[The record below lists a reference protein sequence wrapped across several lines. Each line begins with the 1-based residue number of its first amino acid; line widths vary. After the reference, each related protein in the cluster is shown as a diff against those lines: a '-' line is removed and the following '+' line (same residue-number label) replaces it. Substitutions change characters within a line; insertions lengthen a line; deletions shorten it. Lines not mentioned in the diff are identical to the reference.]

1 MSVVYVNWDTKQV
14 VGAGKME
21 GIIQERYADYI
32 AQDGRLFDWL
42 EAHCD
47 ILEVYRMSEQEK
59 EELFMDY
66 ETDEYEQAEKDEKA
80 DWDYYEID

>member
-1 MSVVYVNWDTKQV
+1 MSVVYVNWNTKQV
-14 VGAGKME
+14 VGAGEME

-32 AQDGRLFDWL
+32 SQDGRLYDWL
-42 EAHCD
+42 EAHYD

-66 ETDEYEQAEKDEKA
+66 ETDEYEQAEIDEKA